1 MSARAAAGQ
10 PLVKSG
16 DVLGFVLKSTP
27 GPGTATGA
35 GGYMTFYVPA
45 GTQVVGVEYVREDP
59 AQPGTYIPYPL
70 PGPAVMPIGSGPI
83 GQTCPAAPPNL
94 QGTTLGPN
102 VLGVASAPVAAGTGC
117 HRGTLAGVY
126 GDIGIYYSTDPRT
139 AYGTWTGGPLTNNRG
154 VTSVPTT
161 KWDAFQLWPTASS
174 RRACRSSTR
183 PTAAAMRPGDSPGS
197 SPGPRAATRAV
208 RQGRLRRESGAAGV
222 GVPDGRPLGPGQV
235 SGQPDRK
242 DQPGLVSSAL
252 GYAGVDATRSAAR
265 PPGSSSTARTRCRS
279 APRRSGSPTVVS
291 SSGVPRWS
299 G

>member
-1 MSARAAAGQ
+1 
-10 PLVKSG
+10 
-16 DVLGFVLKSTP
+16 
-27 GPGTATGA
+27 
-35 GGYMTFYVPA
+35 MTFYIPA

-59 AQPGTYIPYPL
+59 AQPGAYIPYPL

-161 KWDAFQLWPTASS
+161 KWDAFQLLAYGVKSPSLPIVDKADGRGNAPWGLAGVVAGPQSGYAWQFDKDVYDANPARPASEYLTVGPGSGSSIRAARSPRTSRGWS
-174 RRACRSSTR
+174 RRRWATPAST
-183 PTAAAMRPGDSPGS
+183 P
-197 SPGPRAATRAV
+197 
-208 RQGRLRRESGAAGV
+208 
-222 GVPDGRPLGPGQV
+222 
-235 SGQPDRK
+235 
-242 DQPGLVSSAL
+242 
-252 GYAGVDATRSAAR
+252 TRSAA
-265 PPGSSSTARTRCRS
+265 PPPASSSTARTRCRP
-279 APRRSGSPTVVS
+279 APRPSGSPTVVS